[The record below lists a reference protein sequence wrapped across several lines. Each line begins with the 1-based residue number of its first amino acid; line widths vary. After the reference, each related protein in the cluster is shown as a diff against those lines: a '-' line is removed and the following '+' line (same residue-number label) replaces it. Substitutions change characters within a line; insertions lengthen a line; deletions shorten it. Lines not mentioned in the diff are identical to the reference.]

1 MPDVTRPSLNHV
13 ALTVTNLERS
23 VPWYENVFDVKQQ
36 MEAPFAGGVHKL
48 LADPEW
54 QLVIVLARHEA
65 NQGENFVETRTGLD
79 HIGFMVASR
88 AELEAWQ
95 ARLEENGVVRAA
107 AADRPLTQA
116 PIVDTPY
123 GLFLTFRDPD
133 NIQLHLATPPSR

>member
-36 MEAPFAGGVHKL
+36 IEAPFAGGVHKL

-65 NQGENFVETRTGLD
+65 NQGENFVEARTGLD
-79 HIGFMVASR
+79 HMGFMVASR

-107 AADRPLTQA
+107 ASAAIASCKTLVRPRRAGARLLQS
-116 PIVDTPY
+116 
-123 GLFLTFRDPD
+123 
-133 NIQLHLATPPSR
+133 LASYTHW